1 MIMYAKTI
9 IGIQLASKMTLTQK
23 CMYKS
28 WIDIFFSMS
37 GDFFCKLFQKNFPL
51 LSEMH
56 VPVDAS
62 LPSMREKLLLTWE
75 IVIHHSSVTEQTY
88 VHKQAPSA
96 VKSGTFNKLK
106 THLAVSNP
114 EKSIWT
120 KEPEAS
126 LPL

>member
-23 CMYKS
+23 CMYES

-96 VKSGTFNKLK
+96 EERN
-106 THLAVSNP
+106 
-114 EKSIWT
+114 IQ
-120 KEPEAS
+120 
-126 LPL
+126 